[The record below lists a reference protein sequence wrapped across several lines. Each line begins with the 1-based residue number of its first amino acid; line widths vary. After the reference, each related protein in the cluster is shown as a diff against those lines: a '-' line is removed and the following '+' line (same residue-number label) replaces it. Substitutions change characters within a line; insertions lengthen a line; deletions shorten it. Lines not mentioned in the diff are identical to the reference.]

1 MKKIL
6 FFLNFITLFFSNVI
20 FSKSFESCKIPC
32 SFSKNYWL
40 PHSFSS
46 SSLKDLQQEKYLW
59 NSFLEYQK
67 QNFEISFLVEY
78 GQNLP
83 GKCDDCKNLGSMPF
97 WSGTNSMTFGTNNG
111 KADIDAYQ
119 LGLGNLKINQDGISG
134 KIELNPKVRQ
144 VGADLMLYYVRE
156 KENPGVYFKVHA
168 PLVAMTVIPQFQETD
183 FVNMSV
189 SNAFGQITQPSD
201 PSNPATSTEI
211 TYYDSRYPIIEGQNF
226 VSNYL
231 TGGTLQR
238 DQLNGNVFKPLR
250 LDKGRI
256 APKSQTEIRLADLS
270 CSLGYNFV
278 VREKGF
284 FGAAFKFSCPTG
296 NVPTADF
303 MLEPI
308 VGRGG
313 YWGVGLE
320 MTGKGKIWENGFSS
334 DSLDFWVQG
343 EVLHLIPGK
352 RPSMRSFD
360 LKGNGPGSKYL
371 LVQHYAPEYER
382 KEDDLF
388 YFQTSLQ
395 PEILYSAIDI
405 TTVPV
410 FSNIAVEGSC
420 AMVFDYHHEA
430 WNISFGAEV
439 WGRSDECLAIDTQSA
454 VELRHPNLN
463 EFAVVGRQHGSYLI
477 DGNGQEFFTY
487 YCEPFAKIN
496 VSQQPVV
503 LVGVPP
509 YLHGNY
515 EPGFVQPGVV
525 AEITAPT
532 ELPEGIAD
540 ARISSNRI
548 DAKFENALDIAGAEI
563 AAVVTGKLFGQ
574 VGYTFKNCK
583 FTPHIAIHATV
594 ELAGKTNNALDM
606 WAAGIQMGLNF

>member
-1 MKKIL
+1 MTIIL
-6 FFLNFITLFFSNVI
+6 FILNFIVLFFSNVI

-59 NSFLEYQK
+59 NEILEYQN

-78 GQNLP
+78 QQSLP
-83 GKCDDCKNLGSMPF
+83 GKCDNCKNLGSMPF

-119 LGLGNLKINQDGISG
+119 LGIGNLKVNQEGVSG

-144 VGADLMLYYVRE
+144 VGADMMLYYVRE
-156 KENPGVYFKVHA
+156 KEKAGVYFKIHA
-168 PLVAMTVIPQFQETD
+168 PLVAVTMTPQFQETD
-183 FVNMSV
+183 FVSMSA
-189 SNAFGQITQPSD
+189 SNAFQETTEPSD
-201 PSNPATSTEI
+201 PNNPATSATI
-211 TYYDSRYPIIEGQNF
+211 TYYDWRYPIIEGQNF

-231 TGGTLQR
+231 TGGTLECN
-238 DQLNGNVFKPLR
+238 QLDGNIFRPLR
-250 LDKGRI
+250 LNKGRI

-270 CSLGYNFV
+270 FSLGYNFV
-278 VREKGF
+278 VKEKGF
-284 FGAAFKFSCPTG
+284 FGAAFKLTCPTG
-296 NVPTADF
+296 NVPTSDF

-313 YWGVGLE
+313 YWGVGAE
-320 MTGKGKIWENGFSS
+320 ITGKGKIWENGFGS
-334 DSLDFWVQG
+334 DCIDFWVQG

-352 RPSMRSFD
+352 RPNMRSFD
-360 LKGNGPGSKYL
+360 LKQNGPGSKYL
-371 LVQHYAPEYER
+371 LVQHYAPQYER
-382 KEDDLF
+382 QENDPF

-410 FSNIAVEGSC
+410 ISKITVEGSC
-420 AMVFDYHHEA
+420 AVLFDYHHEA
-430 WNISFGAEV
+430 WNIALGAEV
-439 WGRSDECLAIDTQSA
+439 WGRSAECLKIDTESA
-454 VELRHPNLN
+454 VERRHPNLN

-487 YCEPFAKIN
+487 YCEPLARIN
-496 VSQQPVV
+496 VSQNPVV

-515 EPGFVQPGVV
+515 ESGFVQPGVV

-540 ARISSNRI
+540 ARNSLSRI
-548 DAKFENALDIAGAEI
+548 PAKFEDALNIAGARI
-563 AAVVTGKLFGQ
+563 AAAVSGKLFGQ
-574 VGYTFKNCK
+574 AGYTFKDCK
-583 FTPHIAIHATV
+583 FTPYIAIHGSV
-594 ELAGKTNNALDM
+594 ELTGKTNNALDI